1 MSTCTRCKREVAS
14 DVQFCPFCGAPAPPP
29 AGAEP
34 GDPWI
39 GQTVAQKYL
48 VDQLIDRGGMG
59 VVYKATHRA
68 LDRPVALKM
77 LNRSLLADP
86 TIVARFHRE
95 ARAASRLN
103 HPNSVGV
110 IDFGQTDDGTLFMA
124 LEYLPGR
131 NLARV
136 IADEFPLG
144 TLRVVKIGS
153 QILAALTEAH
163 ALGVLHCDIKPE
175 NVMLESRHDERD
187 VVKVLDF
194 GIAKLRDAAG
204 SPRLTREGM
213 VCGTPGYSSPEQAR
227 GEELDPRSDLYA
239 VGVVLYEL
247 VAGKLPFDAPT
258 PGALLAKMLVE
269 KPVPLHVRRPDIH
282 VPTDLEAVIMRA
294 LAFDREARFPSADAF
309 RRELLACSHTG
320 ERQARPLPTPQ
331 GTVMFEARGPARAEP
346 RAGHGPTPAQGR
358 TAGKGAETRSPTPR
372 HRPVSSTSRP
382 AVREAALALTITAG
396 SVAGA
401 LLIGAL
407 VWYGLNWV
415 RGGSAGPSGSVA
427 SLPPAPAPSPLAA
440 PLPSSGPV
448 GRPAPSA
455 IPSAPASQSPAPT
468 GSGEGILAILGTPGA
483 EISVDGQPA
492 GRTPR
497 ELRLAPGAHRIRAS
511 HPDLGTVEE
520 TVEVV
525 AGKRTLWNAPLSK

>member
-48 VDQLIDRGGMG
+48 VHQLIDRGGMG
-59 VVYKATHRA
+59 VVYKATHLA
-68 LDRPVALKM
+68 LDRPVALKV

-269 KPVPLHVRRPDIH
+269 QPVPLHVRRPDLH
-282 VPTDLEAVIMRA
+282 VPADLEAVIMRA
-294 LAFDREARFPSADAF
+294 LAFDREARFPSADVF

-331 GTVMFEARGPARAEP
+331 GTAMFEAAAHGPARAEP
-346 RAGHGPTPAQGR
+346 RAGHWSTPPQGR
-358 TAGKGAETRSPTPR
+358 TTGKGAETRSPTPR

-382 AVREAALALTITAG
+382 AVREAALALTITVG

-415 RGGSAGPSGSVA
+415 RGGSAGPPASVA
-427 SLPPAPAPSPLAA
+427 SLLRQPPPAPAPA
-440 PLPSSGPV
+440 P
-448 GRPAPSA
+448 PAP
-455 IPSAPASQSPAPT
+455 APAPA
-468 GSGEGILAILGTPGA
+468 GSGEGILAILGTAGA

-497 ELRLAPGAHRIRAS
+497 ELRLAPGAHHIRAS
-511 HPDLGTVEE
+511 HPELGTAEE